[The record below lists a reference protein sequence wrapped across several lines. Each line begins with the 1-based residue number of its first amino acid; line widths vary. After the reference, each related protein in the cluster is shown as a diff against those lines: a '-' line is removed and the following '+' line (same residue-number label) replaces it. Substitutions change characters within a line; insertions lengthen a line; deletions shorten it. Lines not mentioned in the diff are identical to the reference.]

1 MEPRVELLEELRA
14 YRAADAREAQHQR
27 DILDLLSYGV
37 EPLSRNQFIPGHVT
51 ASCFIV
57 DPASKRLL
65 LHHHKRLDRWLQMG
79 GHIESGESARAAALR
94 EAAEESGLGDLELVV
109 AEVIDI
115 DVHSI
120 PAAGP
125 DPDHEHFDVRYVART
140 MRPESIKLSAA
151 ESNELAWVDLDRA
164 VLLMNEEAS
173 RRAIMKIR
181 KLL

>member
-1 MEPRVELLEELRA
+1 MEPRVELVEELRA
-14 YRAADAREAQHQR
+14 YRAADAREGQHQR
-27 DILDLLSYGV
+27 DVLDLLSYGV
-37 EPLSRNQFIPGHVT
+37 EPLSRNQFVPGHVT

-65 LHHHKRLDRWLQMG
+65 LHHHRRLDRWLQMG
-79 GHIESGESARAAALR
+79 GHIENGETARAAALR
-94 EAAEESGLGDLELVV
+94 EGSEESGLSDLELVV
-109 AEVIDI
+109 PGVFDI

-120 PAAGP
+120 PAGNEEPEHA
-125 DPDHEHFDVRYVART
+125 HFDVRYIART
-140 MRPESIKLSAA
+140 MRPESIKLTEA

-164 VLLMNEEAS
+164 VSLMSEEAS